1 MLFSN
6 INPKSVKRGVEIDIG
21 SVVLHIEQ
29 LPASKIKKNSPKTD
43 YEINLD
49 LNGLELGAKSVE
61 RRKLLKDLWGGRVS
75 SGHWW
80 LDRSGKRVLSAMVMT
95 IINMSALAIWHWFSG
110 ILKRSAAEST
120 FIVSIRLLR
129 IWFEDLKRSFLILLG
144 SFVDLFLRFL
154 FGKPQYWWWR
164 SRVDHIIK
172 HWA

>member
-61 RRKLLKDLWGGRVS
+61 RRKLLKDL
-75 SGHWW
+75 
-80 LDRSGKRVLSAMVMT
+80 
-95 IINMSALAIWHWFSG
+95 
-110 ILKRSAAEST
+110 
-120 FIVSIRLLR
+120 
-129 IWFEDLKRSFLILLG
+129 
-144 SFVDLFLRFL
+144 
-154 FGKPQYWWWR
+154 
-164 SRVDHIIK
+164 
-172 HWA
+172 